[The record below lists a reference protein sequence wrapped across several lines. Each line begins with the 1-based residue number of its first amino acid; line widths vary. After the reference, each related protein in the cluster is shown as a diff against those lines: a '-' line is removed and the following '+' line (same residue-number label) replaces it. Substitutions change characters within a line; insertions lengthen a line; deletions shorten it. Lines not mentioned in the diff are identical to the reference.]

1 MVGLTGLMA
10 TCWPGSTNAAA
21 NSPSCAR
28 WALAPANSPDA
39 DLRGPARHHRR
50 RAARQCAAH
59 HCHRRSGTA
68 RTALWRASFPAPSGS
83 KRMALARV
91 HTRDRARCKPRPRL
105 AGLAH
110 DAGRRPYPKELM
122 MRILFLL
129 AILLAAPFP
138 YAAEA
143 WPEIGWDAL
152 LPKDWDP
159 SADFKN
165 LDLSTLQDSDP
176 KAMEALDKLKAAWD
190 TAPAEPAMNGKR
202 GRIAGFVLPL
212 ERQGE
217 KVTEFL
223 IVPYLGACL
232 HTPPPPANQ
241 IIQPDGRRRRATA
254 GRCAHCV
261 LRQARPRRRSCGTAR
276 RRCRPSTS
284 SSSASRPAPAVAGR
298 AG

>member
-1 MVGLTGLMA
+1 MA
-10 TCWPGSTNAAA
+10 
-21 NSPSCAR
+21 SPPFPAHPV
-28 WALAPANSPDA
+28 APA
-39 DLRGPARHHRR
+39 
-50 RAARQCAAH
+50 
-59 HCHRRSGTA
+59 T
-68 RTALWRASFPAPSGS
+68 
-83 KRMALARV
+83 
-91 HTRDRARCKPRPRL
+91 
-105 AGLAH
+105 
-110 DAGRRPYPKELM
+110 
-122 MRILFLL
+122 LL
-129 AILLAAPFP
+129 AVRFVADSATEVTINTFAAPFP

-143 WPEIGWDAL
+143 WPEIGWGAL

-223 IVPYLGACL
+223 IVPYFGACL

-241 IIQPDGRRRRATA
+241 IIHAKSAKPLTGVRMMQPLWTY
-254 GRCAHCV
+254 
-261 LRQARPRRRSCGTAR
+261 GTFSVQR
-276 RRCRPSTS
+276 GETEWG
-284 SSSASRPAPAVAGR
+284 VAGYR
-298 AG
+298 LLVDKVVPCEERKGK